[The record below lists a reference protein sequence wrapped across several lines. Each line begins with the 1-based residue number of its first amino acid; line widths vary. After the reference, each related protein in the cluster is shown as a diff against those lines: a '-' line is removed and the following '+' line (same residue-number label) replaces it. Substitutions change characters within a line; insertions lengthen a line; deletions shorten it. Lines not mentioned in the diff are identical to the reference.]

1 MKFKKILFSILFSML
16 LVFTYSETNATG
28 IGMLP
33 SQGQMDKFD
42 EIIRKDVMKK
52 NGYDVDEVTDKMTIK
67 YKLDN
72 EKLTILVTRTR
83 NSSYGKKQMRLIG
96 NITEKDYNLFNQY
109 SFNDNL
115 IDLYVNPYK
124 IENNTFKFKF
134 EVTGNRYEKFKEKDI
149 NIDSATLVANT
160 LEAIGGDIKKLENRD
175 TLWLGKPSLD
185 QNINFSSK
193 DIIIKATSRNALKSL
208 KVEIFKS
215 AESDPN
221 TEKPIKTMEVQP
233 KKLLI
238 DGKEPEGE
246 FGEQKQTNT
255 KDLKE
260 GTVNKL
266 FINKAYYEKYLKKYI
281 EEGYKIKITA
291 KDKWGFTTTKTFVY
305 GRPILDQK
313 KIEYVSGS
321 GDASGQ
327 LKFTVGEYKYK
338 LSGKE
343 QTNKIERVTIYKA
356 DKSGNKIGDGLNLST
371 KLKKKE
377 GKRDGTYEYDGTDD
391 KVGKVE
397 KKQYYNIYV
406 TDENGIVRKC
416 TYQAKNVSSGGG
428 GGGGYYGGETVDNT
442 TAPTVSTVEFI
453 KNDGTPL
460 QVNQEGEKYFNEMIN
475 EEVTVN
481 ITYDKEV
488 KISDNNI
495 NSGWTTAEGNKITK
509 KFTKG
514 ETETVSVTATEGT
527 SSCNTTIEVK
537 IDKDPPVIKIN
548 GEEVEA
554 KIAKDGEREEVE
566 ADETVTEIDKY
577 TEEVT
582 IEVEDDQIE
591 EKDIPD
597 HVKLFKDEIEYDFK
611 NKMKITELG
620 TYTIEATDEMGNKA
634 IYTFILTVNKEDI
647 KINSKNIRITSDGKA
662 IVTNESNITRG
673 MFQNELKLNI
683 NSDIS
688 IKGKGKNAVEL
699 GNGDN
704 IETGMKLKIGDIEY
718 DIIVAGDIATNVN
731 GEEDEKGAVTLID
744 GIIASCI
751 LNLNEGEILVEED
764 WDMNKKTL
772 EKLFNVEINRL
783 DMNLDGKVDEEDKKE
798 LEKELG
804 DIDDIEIDTILDI
817 NEDGDFNEEDV
828 RLIKYAL
835 DTNGDGTF
843 DQEDMDEIT
852 ENLQINFVK
861 QETENTT
868 EEDEE

>member
-1 MKFKKILFSILFSML
+1 MKTRKILISILLAVILVFACGTVKAVKDSVLKGDPTFNMNLENDRVIINMEQKYNNEIVKNNDIRGKASFSI
-16 LVFTYSETNATG
+16 
-28 IGMLP
+28 
-33 SQGQMDKFD
+33 
-42 EIIRKDVMKK
+42 
-52 NGYDVDEVTDKMTIK
+52 
-67 YKLDN
+67 KLDRSWAWDPVADIECTAKDGHFCAKHN
-72 EKLTILVTRTR
+72 VR
-83 NSSYGKKQMRLIG
+83 NDYEDKYVELNLNSTLYYYRDHAPISDSSVHKKVG
-96 NITEKDYNLFNQY
+96 
-109 SFNDNL
+109 
-115 IDLYVNPYK
+115 LYIMNPS
-124 IENNTFKFKF
+124 II
-134 EVTGNRYEKFKEKDI
+134 VD
-149 NIDSATLVANT
+149 
-160 LEAIGGDIKKLENRD
+160 
-175 TLWLGKPSLD
+175 
-185 QNINFSSK
+185 FSSK
-193 DIIIKATSRNALKSL
+193 DEIFKTTSRNELSYL

-861 QETENTT
+861 QETEKTT
-868 EEDEE
+868 ENNGDEEEPEETTENNEDEEELEETTGEDEE